1 MRKIEKETLEII
13 NNFQGEKYLQLKKL
27 MTIRE
32 HQIKEE
38 IENHLQ
44 SFIDSERIK
53 NRIEEF
59 KKLYDNDISVNFS
72 LEIRSYYTDYQSLFD
87 KDKEIQNLRV
97 EMHKIEETRNKM
109 KLILQ
114 NSEIKSEDYKKVIK
128 MLKKEYE
135 SYGRKN

>member
-13 NNFQGEKYLQLKKL
+13 NNFQSERYSHLKKL

-32 HQIKEE
+32 
-38 IENHLQ
+38 NHLQ
-44 SFIDSERIK
+44 SFIDIERIK

-59 KKLYDNDISVNFS
+59 KKLYDNHISVNFT

-87 KDKEIQNLRV
+87 KDKEIQNLKV
-97 EMHKIEETRNKM
+97 QMNIIEETRNKM

-114 NSEIKSEDYKKVIK
+114 NSEIKSEEYKKVIK
-128 MLKKEYE
+128 MLKKGE
-135 SYGRKN
+135 

>member
-13 NNFQGEKYLQLKKL
+13 NNFQSERYSKLKKL

-32 HQIKEE
+32 NQIKEE
-38 IENHLQ
+38 VENHLQ
-44 SFIDSERIK
+44 SFINIKRIK

-59 KKLYDNDISVNFS
+59 KKLYRNYISVNFT

-87 KDKEIQNLRV
+87 KDTEIQNLKV
-97 EMHKIEETRNKM
+97 QMNIIEETRNKM

-114 NSEIKSEDYKKVIK
+114 NSEIKSEEYKKVIK
-128 MLKKEYE
+128 MLKEGE
-135 SYGRKN
+135 

>member
-13 NNFQGEKYLQLKKL
+13 NNFQSEIYSHLKKL

-32 HQIKEE
+32 NQIEE
-38 IENHLQ
+38 EVENHLQ

-59 KKLYDNDISVNFS
+59 KKLYDNDVSVNFT

-87 KDKEIQNLRV
+87 KDNEIQNLKV
-97 EMHKIEETRNKM
+97 QMNIIEKTRNKM

-114 NSEIKSEDYKKVIK
+114 NSEIKSEEYKKVIK
-128 MLKKEYE
+128 MLDKGE
-135 SYGRKN
+135 

>member
-13 NNFQGEKYLQLKKL
+13 NNFQAEKYLHLKKL

-32 HQIKEE
+32 NQIKEE
-38 IENHLQ
+38 LENHLQ
-44 SFIDSERIK
+44 TFIDSERIK

-59 KKLYDNDISVNFS
+59 KKLYDNDISVNFG

-87 KDKEIQNLRV
+87 KDKEIQNLQV
-97 EMHKIEETRNKM
+97 EIHIIEEARNKM

-114 NSEIKSEDYKKVIK
+114 NSEIKSDEYKKVIK
-128 MLKKEYE
+128 LLKKGE
-135 SYGRKN
+135 

>member
-128 MLKKEYE
+128 MLKK
-135 SYGRKN
+135 GV